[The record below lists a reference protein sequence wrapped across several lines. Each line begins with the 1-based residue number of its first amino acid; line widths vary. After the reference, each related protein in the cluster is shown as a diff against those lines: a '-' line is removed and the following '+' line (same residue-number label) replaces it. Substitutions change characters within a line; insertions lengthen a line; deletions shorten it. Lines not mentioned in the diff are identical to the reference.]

1 MHLLRRRGFV
11 NRMALGAGAWLLS
24 PMIKQALRPALGATT
39 TKRRVIFFI
48 DRIGITEEM
57 RPVASAGGLDLKGFS
72 PLDPYKQKTMV
83 VQHMYNPFGHHLHG
97 NLWPLTA
104 MDRKPLEGVK
114 TAPLGPSIDR
124 VIAKASGADAPI
136 SSINLATWPGDEDD
150 DFSLTYSSDGP
161 LAPFAIQQDPV
172 AAFAG
177 IFGKTTPADPSG
189 GNNAAAAALLRQ
201 KKSLLDFVIADI
213 KKASA
218 NLASTEKAKLEQ
230 YTTSLRDIEGKLKDV
245 ATAQLSCS
253 SPKAPDP
260 AALKGKYAN
269 PDRPHLIADI
279 MVQAMSCGFS
289 RVGVIAHNTGALP
302 YLGVWYNSE
311 GKPNYPGQHGMWH
324 GGATLEHHRAY
335 HNYSAKAMAYIR
347 AQLERLS
354 DGTGTLAD
362 STLIVFMNNSGGKHH
377 GGQNDYLF
385 MTIGDLKGALK
396 TGRLVQLPSSKITSN
411 DPRMTLVT
419 PGDSGEKPKIN
430 QEVPVHSVA
439 DFFVSI
445 ARVLGTDI
453 TSFGDPR
460 INKGPLADVY
470 A

>member
-1 MHLLRRRGFV
+1 ML
-11 NRMALGAGAWLLS
+11 
-24 PMIKQALRPALGATT
+24 KQAIRPAMGATT

-48 DRIGITEEM
+48 DRIGITDEM
-57 RPVASAGGLDLKGFS
+57 RPVASGGGLDLKGFS
-72 PLDPYKQKTMV
+72 PLDPYKSQTTV

-124 VIAKASGADAPI
+124 VIAKTAGKDAPI
-136 SSINLATWPGDEDD
+136 SSINLAVWPGDEDD

-172 AAFAG
+172 AAFAS
-177 IFGKTTPADPSG
+177 IFGKTTPADPAG
-189 GNNAAAAALLRQ
+189 GNQGAAAALLRQ
-201 KKSLLDFVIADI
+201 KKSLLDFVVSDI
-213 KKASA
+213 KKASN

-230 YTTSLRDIEGKLKDV
+230 YMTSLREIEAKLKDV
-245 ATAQLSCS
+245 ATAQLSCT

-269 PDRPHLIADI
+269 PDRPQVIADI
-279 MVQAMSCGFS
+279 MTQAMGCGFTQ
-289 RVGVIAHNTGALP
+289 VGVIAHNTGGMP
-302 YLGVWYNSE
+302 FLGVWHNSE

-324 GGATLEHHRAY
+324 GGATMEHHKAF
-335 HNYSAKAMAYIR
+335 HNYSAKSMAYLR
-347 AQLERLS
+347 GQLERIS
-354 DGTGTLAD
+354 DGSGTLAD
-362 STLIVFMNNSGGKHH
+362 STLIVFMNNSGGQHH
-377 GGQNDYLF
+377 GGQSDYLF
-385 MTIGDLKGALK
+385 ITVGDLKGALK
-396 TGRLVQLPSSKITSN
+396 TGRLVQLPTSKITSG

-419 PGDSGEKPKIN
+419 PGDSGFKPQIN
-430 QEVPVHSVA
+430 KEHPVHSVS

-445 ARVLGTDI
+445 ARAVGADV

-460 INKGPLADVY
+460 INKGPLQEVY